1 MNLKMKNRLRTGW
14 KRYLICCVVILIPVI
29 SLYMLLILNGK
40 GFNPQILIPTYN
52 DEVTWFSQI
61 ESMIYY
67 GHPLGYEGYN
77 GTHAAVGTF
86 GPWGIATLL
95 PYAAIGK
102 VIGWK
107 LHSMIFANVILLSIA
122 IAVYVS
128 LVKPGIR
135 QLVLLAL
142 GYLCMTITIGYSILS
157 MAESLRYALAIIMA
171 AMLIKLYRGQGGK
184 IFTYLILPVF
194 ILYSIQVYLIFCL
207 VIPVYVWLILK
218 EKKVFVK
225 LVFCVIITGIIA
237 LISNYTTGLVTSPY
251 VTSTRNSLME
261 GILNNPYQGLVE
273 MIRVFFQNMETL
285 NPVKL
290 VDLASRSHGIY
301 ACFFAV
307 YWIMMAAFLIKI
319 RKEGKRTSFYSVVGF
334 YFLIG
339 FLGGYCALY
348 TGEAATLCRGL
359 NTGIV
364 FMLFFLL
371 AEEGQKG
378 VEVFVFLMLFS
389 CISSWGYYMDR
400 IEEKN
405 TAYAQSAEYIMEER
419 EKISEIMDISPD
431 KDIWENTVAHYG
443 SVTNVYLE
451 FPAGTGTNYMI
462 DGEINTLAGWAA
474 VSKCDGE
481 DTYQATVQQLC
492 ENDHKVVYENR
503 DLVILQRIEK

>member
-1 MNLKMKNRLRTGW
+1 MDSKVKKQLRIGW
-14 KRYLICCVVILIPVI
+14 KKYLIGCIVILIPVI
-29 SLYMLLILNGK
+29 SLYLLLILNGK

-52 DEVTWFSQI
+52 DEVTWYSQV
-61 ESMIYY
+61 EAMIQY

-102 VIGWK
+102 IIGWE
-107 LHSMIFANVILLSIA
+107 LHSMVFANVILLSAA
-122 IAVYVS
+122 IAVYIF
-128 LVKPGIR
+128 LTKPSVRQIVLIGI
-135 QLVLLAL
+135 
-142 GYLCMTITIGYSILS
+142 GYLCMTITIGYSVLS
-157 MAESLRYALAIIMA
+157 MAESLRYALAIIMT
-171 AMLIKLYRGQGGK
+171 AMLIKLYRGEGGK
-184 IFTYLILPVF
+184 IFRYVLLPVT
-194 ILYSIQVYLIFCL
+194 IIYSIQVYLIFCL
-207 VIPVYVWLILK
+207 VVPVYIWLILK

-225 LVFCVIITGIIA
+225 LVICVIITGIIA
-237 LISNYTTGLVTSPY
+237 LISNYTTALVTSPY

-261 GILNNPYQGLVE
+261 GILNNPYQGIVE
-273 MIRVFFQNMETL
+273 MIRLFFQNIETM

-307 YWIMMAAFLIKI
+307 YWIMLAVFLLKI
-319 RKEGKRTSFYSVVGF
+319 RKEGKKTSFYSVVGF

-371 AEEGQKG
+371 AEERQIG
-378 VEVFVFLMLFS
+378 VEIFVFLMLF
-389 CISSWGYYMDR
+389 CGISSWGYYMDR

-405 TAYAQSAEYIMEER
+405 LAYAQSADYILKER
-419 EKISEIMDISPD
+419 ERISEIMDISPD
-431 KDIWENTVAHYG
+431 KSIWDNTVAHYG

-462 DGEINTLAGWAA
+462 DGEMNTLAGWAA

-481 DTYQATVQQLC
+481 ESYQNMVQKLS
-492 ENDHKVVYENR
+492 ENNHKIVYENN
-503 DLVILQRIEK
+503 DLVILKRIK